1 MTSTGATIMIKDA
14 IVNLTVGAPRDVAA
28 DYAISLGNTFG
39 AHLCGIGFAYEA
51 VIPGTVF
58 GGVATDLIQA
68 QRAASHKAAR
78 TAIEHFQATARTAGV
93 SAEAHLIEAGV
104 AAAADSF
111 GRLAHHFD
119 LAVLAQAEPDQLAD
133 RNLIIEVALFGSGR
147 PLLIVPYIQQEG
159 LKLDHVTVCWD
170 GSRNAA
176 RALADAMPFLS
187 RAKEIEIVVVAADGG
202 RHDEMPFADIGAH
215 LARHGLKVKL
225 QRIVAGDLDVTN
237 TILSHA
243 ADAGSDLIVM
253 GGYGHSRLR
262 EFVLGGVTRGI
273 LGSMT
278 VPTLMAH

>member
-1 MTSTGATIMIKDA
+1 MIRDA
-14 IVNLTVGAPRDVAA
+14 IVNLTIGAARDVAA
-28 DYAISLGNTFG
+28 DYAISLGNTFE

-51 VIPGTVF
+51 VISGTVF

-68 QRAASHKAAR
+68 ERAASHKAAR
-78 TAIEHFQATARTAGV
+78 TAIEHFQAAARSAGV
-93 SAEAHLIEAGV
+93 SAESHLIEAGV

-111 GRLAHHFD
+111 GRLARGFD
-119 LAVLAQAEPDQLAD
+119 LAVLAQSEPEQLAD
-133 RNLIIEVALFGSGR
+133 RGLIIEAALFGSGR
-147 PLLIVPYIQQEG
+147 PVLVVPYIQQEG
-159 LKLDHVTVCWD
+159 FKLDHVMVCWD

-176 RALADAMPFLS
+176 RAVADAMPFLS
-187 RAKEIEIVVVAADGG
+187 RAKEIEIVVVAGDTGKD
-202 RHDEMPFADIGAH
+202 DEMRFADIGAH
-215 LARHGLKVKL
+215 LARHGLKVKV

-273 LGSMT
+273 LRSMT
-278 VPTLMAH
+278 VPALMAH